1 MDKLIEDL
9 NNVNEAPFYSQL
21 DRQDI
26 EALQELVAGKIK
38 ELEKGG
44 DVPSTEAEV
53 DKEDA
58 DAVQMWQYYQKMKS
72 LSNKL
77 SLLKP

>member
-9 NNVNEAPFYSQL
+9 NTVNEAPFYSQL
-21 DRQDI
+21 DRPDI

-44 DVPSTEAEV
+44 DVPETEAEV